1 MVAEIQGLDT
11 SLSWTESW
19 AGFEKA
25 IIDGTAYFRSPSAN
39 TPEPPPVQREPR
51 RSRSQPPP
59 KQRNREQRNDI
70 QESRQ
75 DEPPIDGQH
84 RMSRPPSF
92 RKFPS
97 QPKSDDTPVD
107 PSITSSVPQ
116 SNMGL
121 NRAVSLPR
129 SGRGRS
135 RSGTRK
141 ASSGQN
147 RARSPVRTAGIPSER
162 SSSPS
167 GSSLDTRARELMR
180 SMPPIRD
187 SRTRSKSRDRR
198 TVEDAL
204 SLKAKHQEVMKIA
217 KPIHRSGSARS
228 RSLTRK
234 NSYGRRRSLSRGRK
248 SDHARNS
255 EDKNRESSFSEAVP
269 MIQSNLSMAPQV
281 SFVHQLSTVDGTT
294 QDGSTTQGSDIYSD
308 GTESWIENG
317 TRQSM
322 PSRGRSNQSEGNGPT
337 AGEGLMTRRKESLS
351 VAATSED
358 VSRPL
363 NKPCVENEATIR
375 PKEESGSGAKVART
389 LHQEKKADSRSS
401 GNVLKRFLRASL
413 ALSPR
418 SNVSARAHT
427 PKRTVEES
435 RKVQYMASR
444 STLGA
449 ATKSHHTHS
458 SSNGKLSRSESMD
471 TGENS
476 VEPEDS
482 TLVTGEES
490 AWGGEQSQSKVGAA
504 AVSCFPETVASGSLL
519 KASPKKNARE
529 ERRTGDGST
538 SEGTT
543 NLGPQS
549 PSFES
554 QMSRSYLPQTATTAP
569 MDRSPSKEPHQQM
582 CFVRLTPQYL
592 AGVTT
597 ERLRWK
603 NSKGSEYTL
612 VHGFVGH
619 FRKDGSPESPAS
631 IALSQAI
638 TPKFESGKASTYC
651 LIWNDLNPADKS
663 RGRVYFS
670 IPVNSLETDES
681 PVRAADQEIVVGI
694 KRGNEM
700 MHLGYAKIP
709 VPLDHD
715 VSNLEVEI
723 EITPFNNRRRG
734 IFSKR
739 SMAFENDDKVY
750 GLHKVVILR
759 ATLDVKN
766 VMDSQPQQIPEES
779 LKTDHAEED
788 RSEVQSNEEP
798 PANWLSGASL
808 FFGRTNTE
816 EDKATKSSGKL
827 LEVEQSI
834 LQVGR
839 RLRSPLPEPLPSS
852 HFRFPDKP
860 SIGPSTIGPSIE
872 SRFPDNDTARTS
884 RHAFSYWPDVPVAQ
898 ILTSMMSWHS
908 DIGAG
913 SSPSK
918 DPSKSPSRSRPKTA
932 PNSPLKSLPKTSP
945 KSRPKVPLIPSPKTP
960 QKTAPRSPPTKASTN
975 IPLEVPLV
983 LASMESKG
991 PSVNQNEKKESTSLK
1006 SASKASEGDGSKV
1019 SEESQDW
1026 YPIDDCDTD
1035 SRDLPKPVLTYK
1047 RLQEQSISSNKSEN
1061 SARSVKD
1068 EKDSEAAAR
1077 RLDEVEKYSTL
1088 SDPKKEPPTFVDNH
1102 QDATSV
1108 DSDLPGIGKVDR
1120 FVGACSSG
1128 RRNTHVEKRDNDR
1141 NNPRGEKT
1149 PRARSDRGD
1158 RRRTSSTY
1166 AEASWSDD
1174 RPKEKAAS
1182 KQQVACSTE
1191 TSNPNSALV
1200 GLSALA
1206 SIAGAASMKSV
1217 AELLDHTENALRS
1230 HGTWK
1235 SIATVDDLDRTLS
1248 SSFGVD
1254 DSLID
1259 TVSSGK
1265 SLVSEGDY
1273 QPTVSM
1279 DDKTIHVPLELE
1291 YASTHESRRGV
1302 AEGIERNDHGA
1313 HSPKKQSTTDE
1324 EHLIFAPK
1332 GLAGFEEIPPPIRW
1346 TDDKRQTLVS
1356 AQSQKR
1362 KNSSAIQSFEPAE
1375 SVPSRCAEV
1384 PTERSTSPF
1393 SIAAHSGGLPELRN
1407 APSFHEL
1414 EQRRSIDALLSSFDS
1429 SVASHLDD
1437 GDCIGDAVESAY
1449 ASLMG
1454 LGKRRNKVTNGY
1466 DMKHRK
1472 QTTHAIN
1479 LKSPRPR
1486 NEKADSID
1494 SSLVQ
1499 APQDQVSDSPDLI
1512 ILGPPSLRRRRKTE
1526 KISVVPDET
1535 TSPYEEGFEMILHHQ
1550 TMDAEQQEP
1559 KSSTIPS
1566 RPGPTP
1572 ESMRN
1577 RRLVG
1582 VPSKKNKSQVRSHK
1596 ETKAFDATLN
1606 SSPEKAKAN
1615 GGVKKPSEKR
1625 QQIPTQRMKE
1635 REERREDPADE
1646 EEHLNNETARKLL
1659 RISKQLGLTPN
1670 ELLNMLETGE

>member
-1 MVAEIQGLDT
+1 
-11 SLSWTESW
+11 
-19 AGFEKA
+19 
-25 IIDGTAYFRSPSAN
+25 
-39 TPEPPPVQREPR
+39 
-51 RSRSQPPP
+51 
-59 KQRNREQRNDI
+59 
-70 QESRQ
+70 
-75 DEPPIDGQH
+75 
-84 RMSRPPSF
+84 
-92 RKFPS
+92 
-97 QPKSDDTPVD
+97 
-107 PSITSSVPQ
+107 
-116 SNMGL
+116 
-121 NRAVSLPR
+121 
-129 SGRGRS
+129 
-135 RSGTRK
+135 
-141 ASSGQN
+141 
-147 RARSPVRTAGIPSER
+147 VRTAGIPSER
-162 SSSPS
+162 SLSPS
-167 GSSLDTRARELMR
+167 ASSLDTRARELMR
-180 SMPPIRD
+180 SSMPPIRD

-204 SLKAKHQEVMKIA
+204 SLKAKHQEVMKKA

-228 RSLTRK
+228 RSLT
-234 NSYGRRRSLSRGRK
+234 
-248 SDHARNS
+248 
-255 EDKNRESSFSEAVP
+255 
-269 MIQSNLSMAPQV
+269 
-281 SFVHQLSTVDGTT
+281 
-294 QDGSTTQGSDIYSD
+294 
-308 GTESWIENG
+308 
-317 TRQSM
+317 
-322 PSRGRSNQSEGNGPT
+322 
-337 AGEGLMTRRKESLS
+337 
-351 VAATSED
+351 
-358 VSRPL
+358 
-363 NKPCVENEATIR
+363 
-375 PKEESGSGAKVART
+375 
-389 LHQEKKADSRSS
+389 
-401 GNVLKRFLRASL
+401 
-413 ALSPR
+413 
-418 SNVSARAHT
+418 
-427 PKRTVEES
+427 
-435 RKVQYMASR
+435 
-444 STLGA
+444 
-449 ATKSHHTHS
+449 S
-458 SSNGKLSRSESMD
+458 SSKGKLSRSESMD

-490 AWGGEQSQSKVGAA
+490 AWGGEQCQSKVGVA

-529 ERRTGDGST
+529 ERRTGDGFT

-554 QMSRSYLPQTATTAP
+554 QMSRSYLPQTAITAP
-569 MDRSPSKEPHQQM
+569 IDRSPSKEPHQQM

-597 ERLRWK
+597 ERLRRK

-670 IPVNSLETDES
+670 IPMNSLETDGS
-681 PVRAADQEIVVGI
+681 PVKAADQEIVVGI

-779 LKTDHAEED
+779 LKTDHTEEG
-788 RSEVQSNEEP
+788 RSEVQSKEEP
-798 PANWLSGASL
+798 PANWLPGASL

-816 EDKATKSSGKL
+816 EAKATKSSGKL
-827 LEVEQSI
+827 PEVEQSI
-834 LQVGR
+834 PQVGR
-839 RLRSPLPEPLPSS
+839 RLRSPLQESLPSS
-852 HFRFPDKP
+852 HSRFPDKP

-884 RHAFSYWPDVPVAQ
+884 RHASSYWPDVPVAQ
-898 ILTSMMSWHS
+898 ILTSMMPWHS

-918 DPSKSPSRSRPKTA
+918 
-932 PNSPLKSLPKTSP
+932 
-945 KSRPKVPLIPSPKTP
+945 
-960 QKTAPRSPPTKASTN
+960 
-975 IPLEVPLV
+975 E
-983 LASMESKG
+983 
-991 PSVNQNEKKESTSLK
+991 
-1006 SASKASEGDGSKV
+1006 SEGDGSKV

-1035 SRDLPKPVLTYK
+1035 SRDLPEPVLTYK
-1047 RLQEQSISSNKSEN
+1047 RLQEQSIFSNKSEN
-1061 SARSVKD
+1061 SARSLKD

-1108 DSDLPGIGKVDR
+1108 DSDFPGIGKVDR

-1128 RRNTHVEKRDNDR
+1128 RRNAHVEKRDNDR

-1158 RRRTSSTY
+1158 HRRTSSTY

-1174 RPKEKAAS
+1174 RPKEKSAS

-1191 TSNPNSALV
+1191 TSNPTSTLA

-1206 SIAGAASMKSV
+1206 FIAGAASMKSV

-1235 SIATVDDLDRTLS
+1235 SIATVDDLDRTIS

-1254 DSLID
+1254 DSLFE
-1259 TVSSGK
+1259 TASSEK

-1302 AEGIERNDHGA
+1302 AGGIETNDHGA

-1346 TDDKRQTLVS
+1346 TDDKKQTLVS
-1356 AQSQKR
+1356 AQSHTQKR
-1362 KNSSAIQSFEPAE
+1362 KNSSVIQSFEPAE
-1375 SVPSRCAEV
+1375 SVPSRRGEV

-1393 SIAAHSGGLPELRN
+1393 SIAAHSGELPELRN

-1437 GDCIGDAVESAY
+1437 GDCIGDAVDSAY

-1454 LGKRRNKVTNGY
+1454 LGERRNKVTNGY
-1466 DMKHRK
+1466 AMKHRK

-1486 NEKADSID
+1486 
-1494 SSLVQ
+1494 
-1499 APQDQVSDSPDLI
+1499 
-1512 ILGPPSLRRRRKTE
+1512 
-1526 KISVVPDET
+1526 
-1535 TSPYEEGFEMILHHQ
+1535 
-1550 TMDAEQQEP
+1550 

-1577 RRLVG
+1577 RRLVA
-1582 VPSKKNKSQVRSHK
+1582 VPVKKNKSQVRSHK

-1659 RISKQLGLTPN
+1659 RMLGYSYPSSWASRKMNCSTC
-1670 ELLNMLETGE
+1670 